1 MIINGFVSSILQYSS
16 IGGWI
21 RLKLEAGRST
31 QTVLN
36 FSLLWM
42 TMEPSWGCSWEGER
56 SGGASSDIPEVRT
69 CLVIPVPVSAMTGH
83 DRPCRVH
90 PHAQVFRGTMSL
102 ASGHASPAT
111 HYHCTDEYTSKFGSS
126 SLTPYVLIWNHQQ
139 YQYVPF
145 RMDFCRLLD
154 RSFLPSTCR

>member
-1 MIINGFVSSILQYSS
+1 MALCHLYYSTLVLAAES
-16 IGGWI
+16 AWNWRLEGVLKQFWISPCCGWQWSHPGAAPE
-21 RLKLEAGRST
+21 K
-31 QTVLN
+31 
-36 FSLLWM
+36 
-42 TMEPSWGCSWEGER
+42 GER

-111 HYHCTDEYTSKFGSS
+111 HDHCTDEYTSKFGSS